1 MADIRSTI
9 DAYCETFSAN
19 DREGWLACWADD
31 ATMEDP
37 VGTPIKQGKEQ
48 IGAFYDQGQA
58 MAPDGLVLELTGEP
72 VIVGDEAAIP
82 MRVVVTMGGDKLTT
96 AIVDVMRFDA
106 DAKIAAQRAFVD
118 LSKLAPLTEEP
129 AAPS

>member
-9 DAYCETFSAN
+9 DAYCETFTAN
-19 DREGWLACWADD
+19 DRERWLACWADD

-37 VGTPIKQGKEQ
+37 VGTPLKKGKDE
-48 IGAFYDQGQA
+48 IGAFYDQGHKT
-58 MAPDGLVLELTGEP
+58 APEGLVLELTGEP

-82 MRVVVTMGGDKLTT
+82 MRVVVTMGGTKLTT
-96 AIVDVMRFDA
+96 PIVDVMKFDA

-118 LSKLAPLTEEP
+118 LSKLAPFSDS
-129 AAPS
+129 PS

>member
-9 DAYCETFSAN
+9 DAYCESFSAN

-37 VGTPIKQGKEQ
+37 VGSPIKQGKAE
-48 IGAFYDQGQA
+48 IGAFYDQGHS
-58 MAPDGLVLELTGEP
+58 MAPEGLVLELTAEP

-82 MRVVVTMGGDKLTT
+82 MRVIVSMGGAQLTT
-96 AIVDVMRFDA
+96 PIVDVMRFDA

-118 LSKLAPLTEEP
+118 LSKLAPLTG
-129 AAPS
+129 

>member
-37 VGTPIKQGKEQ
+37 VGTPLKKGKEE
-48 IGAFYDQGQA
+48 IGAFYDQSQE
-58 MAPDGLVLELTGEP
+58 LVPEGVTLELTGEP

-82 MRVVVTMGGDKLTT
+82 MRVVVSMGGSKLTT
-96 AIVDVMRFDA
+96 PIVDVMRFDA
-106 DAKIAAQRAFVD
+106 DARIAAQRAFVD
-118 LSKLAPLTEEP
+118 LSKLAPLSE
-129 AAPS
+129 

>member
-37 VGTPIKQGKEQ
+37 VGTPLKKGKEE
-48 IGAFYDQGQA
+48 IGAFYDQGHT
-58 MAPDGLVLELTGEP
+58 MAPEGLILELTGEP
-72 VIVGDEAAIP
+72 VMVGDEAAIP
-82 MRVVVTMGGDKLTT
+82 MRVVVTMGGTKLTT
-96 AIVDVMRFDA
+96 PIVDIMTFDA

-118 LSKLAPLTEEP
+118 LSKLVPLSE
-129 AAPS
+129 